1 MAIDFKSFN
10 KSAPIILN
18 SKFPV
23 LLRGRHG
30 VGKSQVIYQVAK
42 SLRLPVVER
51 RASQMTEGDLL
62 GIPSPDGITINGEQ
76 ASKFRPFD
84 WLVQA
89 CTEPVVL
96 FFDEIDRATIEVRQ
110 GIFELTDSR
119 KLAGWHLHEDTVIC
133 AAINGGEHGS
143 QYQVGEMDPA
153 ELDRWATFD
162 IEPTVEDWLAWAKDN
177 VDELIWDFINHN
189 RAHLEHL
196 DDFEPNKVYPSRR
209 SWDRLNTTLKN
220 SNMFEEIGQ
229 NSIEVFNISS
239 VFVGF
244 EAAVSLCDFIK
255 RHRQVVTVED
265 ILTDGNIDLTSEFGI
280 NDHASLVEK
289 MEACGT
295 FNAVLEEVELKNLA
309 SYFKTLPSEVAMKL
323 WYSLTSS
330 GGDIQNTISLHPLIK
345 DDLVAMLTDC
355 MNEDEALEEYDDS
368 TTNSKDQE

>member
-1 MAIDFKSFN
+1 MTIDFKTFN
-10 KSAPIILN
+10 KTAPLILD
-18 SKFPV
+18 SRYPV

-30 VGKSQVIYQVAK
+30 IGKSQVVYQVAK
-42 SLRLPVVER
+42 KMRLPVVER

-62 GIPSPDGITINGEQ
+62 GIPSPDGISINGEQ

-89 CTEPVVL
+89 CTEPVIL

-119 KLAGWHLHEDTVIC
+119 KLAGWHLHDDTVIC

-162 IEPTVEDWLAWAKDN
+162 VEPTVEDWLSWAKGTVN
-177 VDELIWDFINHN
+177 EIIWDFINQN
-189 RAHLEHL
+189 RKHLEHL

-209 SWDRLNTTLKN
+209 SWDRLNQTLALADAY
-220 SNMFEEIGQ
+220 SNPR
-229 NSIEVFNISS
+229 SPVVFNLAS

-244 EAAVSLCDFIK
+244 EAAIALTDFIK
-255 RHRQVVTVED
+255 NYQKIVTVKD
-265 ILTDGNIDLTSEFGI
+265 ILKDGKIELTEGFGI
-280 NDHASLVEK
+280 NQHSALVEK
-289 MEACGT
+289 MEAEGS
-295 FNAVLEEVELKNLA
+295 FNSLLKKKELKNLA
-309 SYFKTLPSEVAMKL
+309 AYFKTLPSEVAMKL

-330 GGDIQNTISLHPLIK
+330 GGDIQNTINLHPLIK
-345 DDLVAMLTDC
+345 EDLVAMLTSA
-355 MNEDEALEEYDDS
+355 EDDS
-368 TTNSKDQE
+368 AEQDS

>member
-10 KSAPIILN
+10 KTAPLILK

-30 VGKSQVIYQVAK
+30 IGKSQVIYQVAK
-42 SLRLPVVER
+42 TMRLPVVER

-62 GIPSPDGITINGEQ
+62 GIPSPDGISINGEQ

-96 FFDEIDRATIEVRQ
+96 FFDEVDRATIEVRQ

-162 IEPTVEDWLAWAKDN
+162 VEPTVEDWLSWAKDN

-189 RAHLEHL
+189 RPHLEHL
-196 DDFEPNKVYPSRR
+196 GDFEPNKVYPSRR
-209 SWDRLNTTLKN
+209 SWHRLDATLKDADLYLDIEAN
-220 SNMFEEIGQ
+220 S
-229 NSIEVFNISS
+229 VFNIAA

-244 EAAVSLCDFIK
+244 EAAVSLSDFIK
-255 RHRQVVTVED
+255 KHRQVVTVKD
-265 ILTDGNIDLTSEFGI
+265 VIIDGNLTLTENFGI
-280 NDHASLVEK
+280 NDHSALVEK
-289 MEACGT
+289 FEASEI
-295 FNAVLEEVELKNLA
+295 FHEILADDQLENLA
-309 SYFKTLPSEVAMKL
+309 EYFKTLPSEVAMKL
-323 WYSLTSS
+323 WYSLSAS
-330 GGDIQNTISLHPLIK
+330 GGNIENTIRLHPFIKPELISMLS
-345 DDLVAMLTDC
+345 DMEAEDLIEEV
-355 MNEDEALEEYDDS
+355 EQEAEE
-368 TTNSKDQE
+368 E

>member
-62 GIPSPDGITINGEQ
+62 GIPSPDGISINGEQ

-162 IEPTVEDWLAWAKDN
+162 IEPSVEDWLAWAKDN

-196 DDFEPNKVYPSRR
+196 NDFEPNKVYPSRR
-209 SWDRLNTTLKN
+209 SWDRLNATLKN
-220 SNMFEEIGQ
+220 SDVFEDLVG
-229 NSIEVFNISS
+229 NSLTIFNIAS

-244 EAAVSLCDFIK
+244 EAAVSLCDWIK
-255 RHRQVVTVED
+255 KNRQIVTVED
-265 ILTDGNIDLTSEFGI
+265 ILIDGNIDLTSEFGI
-280 NDHASLVEK
+280 NDHTALVDK
-289 MEACGT
+289 METCGS
-295 FNAVLEEVELKNLA
+295 FNDVLEEGQLANLA

-330 GGDIQNTISLHPLIK
+330 GGDIKNTINLHPLIK
-345 DDLVAMLTDC
+345 EELVAMLTDIEA
-355 MNEDEALEEYDDS
+355 EDEVEE
-368 TTNSKDQE
+368 KDL

>member
-10 KSAPIILN
+10 KAAPLILN

-42 SLRLPVVER
+42 TLRLPVVER

-62 GIPSPDGITINGEQ
+62 GIPSPDGVTINGEQ

-162 IEPTVEDWLAWAKDN
+162 IEPSVEDWLTWAKTN
-177 VDELIWDFINHN
+177 VDETIWDFINHN
-189 RAHLEHL
+189 RNHLEHL
-196 DDFEPNKVYPSRR
+196 SDFEPNKVYPSRR
-209 SWDRLNTTLKN
+209 SWHRLDTTLRE
-220 SNMFEEIGQ
+220 SQLYASIET
-229 NSIEVFNISS
+229 NSIFNIAA

-244 EAAVSLCDFIK
+244 EAAVAFSDFIK
-255 RHRQVVTVED
+255 KRRTIVSVQDIIED
-265 ILTDGNIDLTSEFGI
+265 GKIDLTEEFGI
-280 NDHASLVEK
+280 NDHSALVEK
-289 MEACGT
+289 FEACGT
-295 FNAVLEEVELKNLA
+295 FNEVLPDEHLENLA

-323 WYSLTSS
+323 WYSLTAS
-330 GGDIQNTISLHPLIK
+330 GGDIQNTINLHPLIK
-345 DDLVAMLTDC
+345 KELIGMLVDMESTDEEQLKIEEV
-355 MNEDEALEEYDDS
+355 EDR
-368 TTNSKDQE
+368 

>member
-1 MAIDFKSFN
+1 MAIDFKTFN
-10 KSAPIILN
+10 QTAPLILD

-30 VGKSQVIYQVAK
+30 IGKSQVVYQVAK
-42 SLRLPVVER
+42 KLRVPVVER

-62 GIPSPDGITINGEQ
+62 GIPSPDGMTINGEQ

-119 KLAGWHLHEDTVIC
+119 KLAGWHLHEGTVIV

-162 IEPTVEDWLAWAKDN
+162 VEPSVEDWLDWGKDN
-177 VDELIWDFINHN
+177 VNELIWDFINQN
-189 RAHLEHL
+189 RKHLEHL

-209 SWDRLNTTLKN
+209 SWDRLSQTMDEAGLFAKP
-220 SNMFEEIGQ
+220 SAKA
-229 NSIEVFNISS
+229 VFNLTS

-244 EAAVSLCDFIK
+244 EAAVAFCDFIK
-255 RHRQVVTVED
+255 NYRKIVTPED
-265 ILTDGNIDLTSEFGI
+265 ILANGNISLTEKFGI
-280 NDHASLVEK
+280 NDHSALVEK
-289 MEACGT
+289 MEAAGS
-295 FNAVLEEVELKNLA
+295 FNDKLKKKELKNLA
-309 SYFKTLPSEVAMKL
+309 AYFKTLPSEVAMKL
-323 WYSLTSS
+323 WYSLTAS

-345 DDLVAMLTDC
+345 EELVGMLTNIDDPKL
-355 MNEDEALEEYDDS
+355 NTEE
-368 TTNSKDQE
+368 